1 MVIDITDI
9 ELPLETVL
17 EEVSEF
23 KTQLTDVM
31 TKFLKEEESLKDG
44 SLRVDL
50 IINIRNTGTYLILMI
65 AILKAEYALAQMT
78 NEAPGEGY
86 KILMQKF
93 QTIINILT
101 GISNAL
107 EINCS
112 SLLIMMEAIKRL

>member
-9 ELPLETVL
+9 EMPLETVL

-23 KTQLTDVM
+23 KTQLADVM
-31 TKFLKEEESLKDG
+31 TKFLTKDRPTD
-44 SLRVDL
+44 LDL
-50 IINIRNTGTYLILMI
+50 IINVRNAGTYLILQI

-86 KILMQKF
+86 KVLMQKF
-93 QTIINILT
+93 QSVINVLT

-112 SLLIMMEAIKRL
+112 SLLIMMKAK